1 MMKMKKKH
9 PRKPQFLLTR
19 DQETNIIETEKKMVK
34 QYEQQVG
41 NRRSQELKWL
51 SKDSTVEKSK
61 VATIAFRYFK
71 MLGPMFFVDQA
82 LFVMNCSYEIDI
94 MPAGSFMAAMRTR
107 VGQQTR
113 LVRNWFHPVVER
125 VEWVQNCG

>member
-1 MMKMKKKH
+1 MKMKKKP
-9 PRKPQFLLTR
+9 PRKPQFLLIC
-19 DQETNIIETEKKMVK
+19 DQETNINETEMTVK
-34 QYEQQVG
+34 QCEEVG

-51 SKDSTVEKSK
+51 SKDLTVEKSK

-82 LFVMNCSYEIDI
+82 LFVINCSYDIDI
-94 MPAGSFMAAMRTR
+94 MPAGSFMAAMRTG

-113 LVRNWFHPVVER
+113 LVRNWFHPVPAVER
-125 VEWVQNCG
+125 VECVQNCG

>member
-1 MMKMKKKH
+1 MLIEKKEH

-19 DQETNIIETEKKMVK
+19 HQETNINETEMTVK
-34 QYEQQVG
+34 QYEQVG

-51 SKDSTVEKSK
+51 SKDMTVEKSK

-82 LFVMNCSYEIDI
+82 LFGINYDIDI

-107 VGQQTR
+107 VGGQQTR
-113 LVRNWFHPVVER
+113 LVRNWFHPVPAVER
-125 VEWVQNCG
+125 VECVQNCG

>member
-1 MMKMKKKH
+1 MMKMKKKP
-9 PRKPQFLLTR
+9 PRKPQFLLIC
-19 DQETNIIETEKKMVK
+19 DQETNINETEMTVK
-34 QYEQQVG
+34 QCEEVG

-82 LFVMNCSYEIDI
+82 LFVMNCSYDIDI

-107 VGQQTR
+107 VGHQTR
-113 LVRNWFHPVVER
+113 LVRNWFHPAVER
-125 VEWVQNCG
+125 VECVQNCG

>member
-1 MMKMKKKH
+1 M
-9 PRKPQFLLTR
+9 T
-19 DQETNIIETEKKMVK
+19 VK

-61 VATIAFRYFK
+61 VATIAFRHFK

-107 VGQQTR
+107 AGHRTR
-113 LVRNWFHPVVER
+113 LVRNWFHPVPGRKGWSVYKVAADLCAAQKIWMSR
-125 VEWVQNCG
+125 VVSML